1 MRDFKFK
8 TKPYDHQLKAWE
20 DSWSADYYALFME
33 MGTGKSKVAIDTIGA
48 LYKAKRVSAALIL
61 APKGVYDNWVKGEIP
76 THLPDDIE
84 HLTEVLTELP
94 QHYRQLDIV
103 FLDATEE
110 VLLQRFS
117 STRRK
122 HPLTDNNISL
132 AEAIDRETEL
142 LGPVANMADLTLDT
156 TSMSVHDLRGLIK
169 MRVAGKSTPD
179 MAVLFQSFGF
189 KQGIPLDADF
199 VFDVRCLPNPY
210 WQPELRPFTGQ
221 DEQIRTF
228 LSGKDEVNEMFTD
241 IESYL
246 LRWLPRFEQNNRSYL
261 TVAIG
266 CTGGQHRSVYLSER
280 LTEAFRERFSNVQVR
295 HRELNRLGHS

>member
-1 MRDFKFK
+1 MR
-8 TKPYDHQLKAWE
+8 LVVI
-20 DSWSADYYALFME
+20 SGRS
-33 MGTGKSKVAIDTIGA
+33 GSGKSSALAVLEDLGFYCIDNLPVDLLPA
-48 LYKAKRVSAALIL
+48 LADLPSTEKRKSIAVS
-61 APKGVYDNWVKGEIP
+61 VDVRN
-76 THLPDDIE
+76 LPDAIE
-84 HLTEVLTELP
+84 HITEVLTELP
-94 QHYRQLDIV
+94 KQYRQLDIV

-122 HPLTDNNISL
+122 HPLTNNNISL
-132 AEAIDRETEL
+132 AEAIERETEM

-156 TSMSVHDLRGLIK
+156 TRMSVHELRSLIK
-169 MRVAGKSTPD
+169 MRVAEKNTPD

-221 DEQIRTF
+221 DPEIRQF
-228 LSGKDEVNEMFTD
+228 LANKDEVNQMFAD
-241 IESYL
+241 IEGYL
-246 LRWLPRFEQNNRSYL
+246 LRWLPSFEQNNRSYL
-261 TVAIG
+261 TIAIG

-280 LTEAFRERFSNVQVR
+280 LAGAFADKFSNVQVR
-295 HRELNRLGHS
+295 HRELNRQPHSHG

>member
-1 MRDFKFK
+1 MR
-8 TKPYDHQLKAWE
+8 LVVI
-20 DSWSADYYALFME
+20 SGRS
-33 MGTGKSKVAIDTIGA
+33 GSGKSSALAVLEDLGFYCIDNLPVDLLPALAELPCSAEKRSSVA
-48 LYKAKRVSAALIL
+48 VS
-61 APKGVYDNWVKGEIP
+61 VDVRN
-76 THLPDDIE
+76 LPDDIE

-94 QHYRQLDIV
+94 KHYRQLDIV